1 MTVDRKIKIK
11 QFLSKLMNNRELQDD
26 EDIFALGFLN
36 SLAAVQLVNFLEKEF
51 GVTIEDEDLK
61 VENFNTLNNM
71 DELLERK
78 LASHVEV

>member
-1 MTVDRKIKIK
+1 MTVDRKDKIK
-11 QFLSKLMNNRELQDD
+11 QFLSKLMNNRELKDD

-51 GVTIEDEDLK
+51 GVTIEDEDLN

-71 DELLERK
+71 DAFLERK
-78 LASHVEV
+78 LAAHVEV